1 MEKILQAIGL
11 LLVLLLTYVNAIGE
25 FKVDDVSIM
34 LALFV

>member
-11 LLVLLLTYVNAIGE
+11 LLVLLTYVNAIGE
-25 FKVDDVSIM
+25 FKVDDVLIM